1 MQTAVRVI
9 ELVQMLNQQIAPLLE
24 NVGRH
29 AQQLLDLLQRSV
41 VGLSTFE
48 LPPLAKLKRHLF
60 GACQSDDG
68 VGFDFFSCHAVS
80 ILEGVSRFER
90 S

>member
-1 MQTAVRVI
+1 MQTAVPVI

-29 AQQLLDLLQRSV
+29 AQQLLDLLQRSL

-48 LPPLAKLKRHLF
+48 LPPLANVKGHLF
-60 GACQSDDG
+60 STCQSHE
-68 VGFDFFSCHAVS
+68 VGRFGFFDCHAVW
-80 ILEGVSRFER
+80 ILEGVSGFQG